1 MEFDISLDL
10 YKIFCAVVRTGNMSA
25 AAKELYISQPA
36 VSMAVRQLE
45 DRMGSPL
52 LIRTTKGVRTTPEGS
67 VLYDYLEQALSLI
80 KTAEHKYKEMV
91 ELETGEI
98 KIGAS
103 DTVISN
109 FLMPYIE
116 EYYKKHTNIGIK
128 VTNKTTYE
136 SLKLLKSGNVDMC
149 FINLPLETDVD
160 LEVVKCLKIHDC
172 LIGGVKYKELAETG
186 ITIKELENYPLLML
200 EDISNSRKY
209 IDSYA
214 KGHGVVLK
222 PIIELG
228 SSDLLIDFTR
238 INLGLNFTVK
248 EFTKNRVD
256 NESIFEIPIDPPIP
270 PRGIGLVKLKN
281 VSLSNAAKGFTELL
295 NIKIK

>member
-1 MEFDISLDL
+1 
-10 YKIFCAVVRTGNMSA
+10 
-25 AAKELYISQPA
+25 
-36 VSMAVRQLE
+36 
-45 DRMGSPL
+45 
-52 LIRTTKGVRTTPEGS
+52 
-67 VLYDYLEQALSLI
+67 
-80 KTAEHKYKEMV
+80 
-91 ELETGEI
+91 
-98 KIGAS
+98 
-103 DTVISN
+103 
-109 FLMPYIE
+109 
-116 EYYKKHTNIGIK
+116 
-128 VTNKTTYE
+128 
-136 SLKLLKSGNVDMC
+136 
-149 FINLPLETDVD
+149 
-160 LEVVKCLKIHDC
+160 
-172 LIGGVKYKELAETG
+172 
-186 ITIKELENYPLLML
+186 ML